1 MTITNKELFINAFL
15 EAEQITNKNYLNK
28 DDFNFD
34 FSDEF
39 NKKMKKLIAKE
50 SRISFNHRKRISRAL
65 IAAIIAT
72 IIMFTGLMSVSAS
85 RQKIIEFIETIFPK
99 YTQVELSE
107 ESAPTPDT
115 IETAYTLGYVP
126 DGYEL
131 EQYNQ
136 DEVSVFI
143 EWENNDNSKIVF
155 SQDILNGDFMFDN
168 EHIYEKTT
176 INNYDAYILGD
187 ENNMIIHYT
196 DGNYLFTVK
205 ISSSDKNEFKNELIN
220 IAKSIKTKN

>member
-15 EAEQITNKNYLNK
+15 EAEQITNKDYLNK
-28 DDFNFD
+28 DDFNFE

-65 IAAIIAT
+65 IVAIIAT

-107 ESAPTPDT
+107 ESAPTPET

-126 DGYEL
+126 EGYILKEYTSSDVNVFAVWTN
-131 EQYNQ
+131 ENG
-136 DEVSVFI
+136 DE
-143 EWENNDNSKIVF
+143 IVF
-155 SQDILNGDFMFDN
+155 FQNLLDSNISIDN
-168 EHIYEKTT
+168 EHYYKTIEINGNKAYLCIEGNTFTLLWSDGFYYYRIYLPAELKEKSTE
-176 INNYDAYILGD
+176 IVKN
-187 ENNMIIHYT
+187 IIKKY
-196 DGNYLFTVK
+196 
-205 ISSSDKNEFKNELIN
+205 
-220 IAKSIKTKN
+220 

>member
-15 EAEQITNKNYLNK
+15 EAEQITNKDYLNK
-28 DDFNFD
+28 DDFNFE

-107 ESAPTPDT
+107 ESAPTPET

-126 DGYEL
+126 EGYILKEYTSSDVNVFAVWTN
-131 EQYNQ
+131 ENG
-136 DEVSVFI
+136 DE
-143 EWENNDNSKIVF
+143 IVF
-155 SQDILNGDFMFDN
+155 FQNLLDSNISIDN
-168 EHIYEKTT
+168 EHEYETAELNGYTSYIYGDDNLCSITWNDE
-176 INNYDAYILGD
+176 NYILRL
-187 ENNMIIHYT
+187 NVPAK
-196 DGNYLFTVK
+196 L
-205 ISSSDKNEFKNELIN
+205 KNELIKMAKN
-220 IAKSIKTKN
+220 IKEI

>member
-15 EAEQITNKNYLNK
+15 EAEQITNKDYLNK
-28 DDFNFD
+28 DDFNFE

-107 ESAPTPDT
+107 EFAPTPET

-126 DGYEL
+126 EGYILKEYTSSDVNVFAVWTN
-131 EQYNQ
+131 ENG
-136 DEVSVFI
+136 DE
-143 EWENNDNSKIVF
+143 IVF
-155 SQDILNGDFMFDN
+155 FQNLLDSNISIDN
-168 EHIYEKTT
+168 EHEYETAELNGYTSYIYGDDNLCSITWNDE
-176 INNYDAYILGD
+176 NYILRL
-187 ENNMIIHYT
+187 NVPAK
-196 DGNYLFTVK
+196 L
-205 ISSSDKNEFKNELIN
+205 KNELIKMAKN
-220 IAKSIKTKN
+220 IKEI

>member
-15 EAEQITNKNYLNK
+15 EAEQITNKDYLNK
-28 DDFNFD
+28 NDFNFE
-34 FSDEF
+34 FSEKFD
-39 NKKMKKLIAKE
+39 KKMKKLIAKE

-72 IIMFTGLMSVSAS
+72 VIMFTGLMSVSAS
-85 RQKIIEFIETIFPK
+85 RQKIIEFIETIFPQ

-136 DEVSVFI
+136 DEVSVFAI
-143 EWENNDNSKIVF
+143 WKNDNGDEIAF
-155 SQDILNGDFMFDN
+155 WEDILDENFSLDN
-168 EHIYEKTT
+168 EHEFET
-176 INNYDAYILGD
+176 ININGLNVYIISDNYTCVIKWTDLVYSYTISVPID
-187 ENNMIIHYT
+187 EK
-196 DGNYLFTVK
+196 D
-205 ISSSDKNEFKNELIN
+205 ELIKMLKN
-220 IAKSIKTKN
+220 LIIK

>member
-15 EAEQITNKNYLNK
+15 EAEQITNKDYLNK
-28 DDFNFD
+28 DDFNFE
-34 FSDEF
+34 FSEKFD
-39 NKKMKKLIAKE
+39 KKMKKLIAKE
-50 SRISFNHRKRISRAL
+50 IRISFNHRKRISRAL

-72 IIMFTGLMSVSAS
+72 VIMFTGLMSVSAS

-136 DEVSVFI
+136 DEVSVFAI
-143 EWENNDNSKIVF
+143 WKNDN
-155 SQDILNGDFMFDN
+155 GDEIAFYQNLLDSNISIDN
-168 EHIYEKTT
+168 EHIYEKMT
-176 INNYDAYILGD
+176 INNYDSYILGD
-187 ENNMIIHYT
+187 ENNMMIHYT

-205 ISSSDKNEFKNELIN
+205 ISSSDKNELIN
-220 IAKSIKTKN
+220 IAKSLKAKK

>member
-15 EAEQITNKNYLNK
+15 EAEQITNKDYLNK
-28 DDFNFD
+28 DDFNFE

-136 DEVSVFI
+136 DEVSVFVI
-143 EWENNDNSKIVF
+143 WKNNSGNEIVF
-155 SQDILNGDFMFDN
+155 SQNLLDSNISIDN
-168 EHIYEKTT
+168 EHEYETAELNGYTSYIYGDDNLCSITW
-176 INNYDAYILGD
+176 ND
-187 ENNMIIHYT
+187 ENYRYVLAT
-196 DGNYLFTVK
+196 P
-205 ISSSDKNEFKNELIN
+205 SEFKDELIKMVEN
-220 IAKSIKTKN
+220 LREKN

>member
-1 MTITNKELFINAFL
+1 MKITNKELFINAFL
-15 EAEQITNKNYLNK
+15 EAEQITNKDYLNK
-28 DDFNFD
+28 DDFNFE

-107 ESAPTPDT
+107 ESAPTPET

-136 DEVSVFI
+136 DEVSVFAI
-143 EWENNDNSKIVF
+143 WKNNNGDEIVF
-155 SQDILNGDFMFDN
+155 SQNLLDSNISIDN
-168 EHIYEKTT
+168 EHEYETAELNGYT
-176 INNYDAYILGD
+176 SYICGDDNLCSITWND
-187 ENNMIIHYT
+187 ENYRYVLAT
-196 DGNYLFTVK
+196 P
-205 ISSSDKNEFKNELIN
+205 SEFKDELIKMVEN
-220 IAKSIKTKN
+220 LREKN

>member
-1 MTITNKELFINAFL
+1 MKITNKELFINAFL
-15 EAEQITNKNYLNK
+15 EAEQITNKDYLNK
-28 DDFNFD
+28 DDFNFE

-107 ESAPTPDT
+107 ESAPTPET

-126 DGYEL
+126 EGYILKEYTSSDVNVFAVWTN
-131 EQYNQ
+131 ENG
-136 DEVSVFI
+136 DE
-143 EWENNDNSKIVF
+143 IVF
-155 SQDILNGDFMFDN
+155 TQDLLNGNIAVDN
-168 EHIYEKTT
+168 ENIYEEIF
-176 INNYDAYILGD
+176 INNYKAIIYGA
-187 ENNMIIHYT
+187 NNSIAICWNDDYYRYVLAT
-196 DGNYLFTVK
+196 P
-205 ISSSDKNEFKNELIN
+205 SEFKDKLIKMVEN
-220 IAKSIKTKN
+220 LREKN